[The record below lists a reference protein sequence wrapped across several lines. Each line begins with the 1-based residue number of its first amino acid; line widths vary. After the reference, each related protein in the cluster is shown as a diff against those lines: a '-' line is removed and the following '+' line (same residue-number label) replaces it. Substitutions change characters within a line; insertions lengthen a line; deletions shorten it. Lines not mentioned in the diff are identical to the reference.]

1 MDQAGLNN
9 PKNTDQSEPQQKEKS
24 KGFGDSFDL
33 LAAYQSMYI
42 DSFEEGKIPAGL
54 QAYLDKKKGKK
65 KDDDDNGDD
74 KKEGKKKAKKDVKE
88 GAGLYANIHAKRKRG
103 GKMRKKGAKGA
114 PSAKDFANAAKTA
127 KEDIDLFDTILNHCI
142 NEGYDRKDVI
152 LAMSS
157 LTEEQLNEEPITA
170 ILGALAAAGK
180 AAAVGVKGATL
191 AAGKGLAS
199 AGAKGL
205 AAGGKVASQLKP
217 ALGKVSN
224 IAKQGVDVASKSVSN
239 LKKGAKQGLEKIKN
253 IGQSKQTPPPKTGG
267 MPGTGGNQTGSVNLN
282 KQQKKVEPKQQTSF
296 DGRPIGKQPTPPDT
310 NKPENNLFST
320 DNMMKA
326 QIASSMLSGSGGQ
339 KKEKVGTVSA
349 SADLFD
355 IVKGQLLDEGLSE
368 EEIKDI
374 MLTLTP
380 EEILNEMGAKFP
392 AGKGA
397 NYRETPKPKPQER
410 LGTGRGADYVEK
422 PKPKPGEPGS
432 KFDAKGRKRY
442 TGGMTPYSSENMKDT

>member
-1 MDQAGLNN
+1 
-9 PKNTDQSEPQQKEKS
+9 
-24 KGFGDSFDL
+24 
-33 LAAYQSMYI
+33 
-42 DSFEEGKIPAGL
+42 
-54 QAYLDKKKGKK
+54 
-65 KDDDDNGDD
+65 
-74 KKEGKKKAKKDVKE
+74 
-88 GAGLYANIHAKRKRG
+88 
-103 GKMRKKGAKGA
+103 
-114 PSAKDFANAAKTA
+114 
-127 KEDIDLFDTILNHCI
+127 
-142 NEGYDRKDVI
+142 
-152 LAMSS
+152 AMSS

-170 ILGALAAAGK
+170 ILGTLAGAAAKAAAGAK
-180 AAAVGVKGATL
+180 VATL
-191 AAGKGLAS
+191 AAGKGLVS

-355 IVKGQLLDEGLSE
+355 IVKG
-368 EEIKDI
+368 
-374 MLTLTP
+374 
-380 EEILNEMGAKFP
+380 
-392 AGKGA
+392 
-397 NYRETPKPKPQER
+397 
-410 LGTGRGADYVEK
+410 
-422 PKPKPGEPGS
+422 
-432 KFDAKGRKRY
+432 
-442 TGGMTPYSSENMKDT
+442 